1 MKKFI
6 YAVVIA
12 LIIAGCAST
21 TNSGAV
27 GVNRSQMMLVSAA
40 EMDKGAAMAYTKIL
54 RESSSKKALNVD
66 PVQTKRVQKIAKN
79 LINHVDVFRSDAKN
93 WNWQINVIKS
103 DEANAWCMPGGRMA
117 VYTGII
123 NKLKLTDAELAAI
136 VGHEMSHA
144 LREHS
149 REKASRDQLKNV
161 GIFAVG
167 IATGSNEIANLANM
181 AATYAILLPFSREQ
195 ETEADNMGTELMAR
209 AGYNPNSA
217 INVWKKMS
225 ALNSKQPLEFM
236 STHPSHSSRIA
247 NLTKIAQKLNP
258 IYLAAKKN

>member
-1 MKKFI
+1 MRKFI
-6 YAVVIA
+6 TATVVA
-12 LIIAGCAST
+12 LIIVGCAST

-27 GVNRSQMMLVSAA
+27 GVTRSQMMLVSVE
-40 EMDKGAAMAYTKIL
+40 EMDRGAAMAYTKVL
-54 RESSSKKALNVD
+54 KDSRAKKTLNTD
-66 PVQTKRVQKIAKN
+66 PVQTKRVQKIAGR
-79 LINHVDVFRSDAKN
+79 LINQVDVYRADAKN
-93 WNWQINVIKS
+93 WNWQVNVIKS
-103 DEANAWCMPGGRMA
+103 NEVNAWCMPGGRIA

-136 VGHEMSHA
+136 VGHEMAHA

-181 AATYAILLPFSREQ
+181 AATYTISLPFSREQ

-209 AGYNPNSA
+209 AGYNPKSA

-225 ALNSKQPLEFM
+225 SLNSKQPVEFM

-247 NLTKIAQKLNP
+247 NLTKIADKLEP
-258 IYLAAKKN
+258 IYNQAIKG

>member
-1 MKKFI
+1 MRKFI
-6 YAVVIA
+6 YAVVVA

-21 TNSGAV
+21 TNSGVV
-27 GVNRSQMMLVSAA
+27 GVNRSQMMLVSADQ
-40 EMDKGAAMAYTKIL
+40 MDRGAAMAYTKVL
-54 RESSSKKALNVD
+54 KESSAKKALNTD
-66 PVQTKRVQKIAKN
+66 PVQTKRVRKIANN
-79 LINHVDVFRSDAKN
+79 LISQVDVFRPDAKS

-103 DEANAWCMPGGRMA
+103 NEVNAWAMPGGRMA
-117 VYTGII
+117 IYTGII
-123 NKLKLTDAELAAI
+123 DKLKLTDAELAAI

-161 GIFAVG
+161 GIYAVG
-167 IATGSNEIANLANM
+167 IVTGSNEIANLANM
-181 AATYAILLPFSREQ
+181 AATYTISLPFSREQ

-217 INVWKKMS
+217 VNVWKKMS

-247 NLTKIAQKLNP
+247 NLTKIAQKLEP
-258 IYLAAKKN
+258 VYKAAKRS